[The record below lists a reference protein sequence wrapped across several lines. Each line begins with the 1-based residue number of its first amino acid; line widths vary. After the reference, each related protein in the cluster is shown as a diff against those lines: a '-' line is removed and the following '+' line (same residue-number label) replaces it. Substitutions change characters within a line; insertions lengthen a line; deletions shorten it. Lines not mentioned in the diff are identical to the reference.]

1 MKRVCKSGDMCCCC
15 KKKELIPRVKSEEEQ
30 NQIFEVTK
38 DILDSMP
45 CCVCHNQKQNKQSN
59 KPSINQLLTT

>member
-1 MKRVCKSGDMCCCC
+1 MKSVCKSGDMCCCC
-15 KKKELIPRVKSEEEQ
+15 EKKELIPRVKSEEEQ

-45 CCVCHNQKQNKQSN
+45 CYVCFKG
-59 KPSINQLLTT
+59 

>member
-1 MKRVCKSGDMCCCC
+1 MKSVCKSGDMCCCC

-30 NQIFEVTK
+30 NQIFEATK

-45 CCVCHNQKQNKQSN
+45 CCVC
-59 KPSINQLLTT
+59 